1 MVIAAAQDTQVVRHD
16 YFRRVGRRG
25 MAPLWESLH
34 RLVSLEP
41 DSPARVCSCRY
52 EQVRP
57 LLSVAVLFN
66 YSDRAAKEALG
77 LWCERLS

>member
-1 MVIAAAQDTQVVRHD
+1 MVIAAAQRHSGGPTRLLSSRGQAGHGA
-16 YFRRVGRRG
+16 FVGKSPQARV
-25 MAPLWESLH
+25 
-34 RLVSLEP
+34 LEP